1 MLRCI
6 VLFGG
11 GVSFFVFSLFFPLV
25 LGWFVV
31 LFFLRFRSLHPKVT
45 LCNSSLSSLN
55 EKHVFHV
62 LKKGKAKRFLGVLR
76 GCITRFLNH
85 VILCYILPCLSSF
98 FFTLL
103 LQVRTVFL
111 GMSGSIPGP
120 LGRRVPSLALHRRQA
135 EPTMIHGSR
144 AKLHHDDD

>member
-1 MLRCI
+1 MSVCSRRSCLQQTMLRCI

-45 LCNSSLSSLN
+45 LCNPSLSSLN

-98 FFTLL
+98 FLL
-103 LQVRTVFL
+103 CCYRLAPSSLVC
-111 GMSGSIPGP
+111 PA
-120 LGRRVPSLALHRRQA
+120 PSLVRWVDVCLA
-135 EPTMIHGSR
+135 
-144 AKLHHDDD
+144 